1 MIEKSSLKIYNI
13 LHRILIMT
21 AIMKKIHTM
30 TTMTVKVMR
39 DIIRNKMTNITIQQ
53 KVGVAQLMVIKTNNI
68 TYNPGQLPKT
78 KKTKKQ
84 SRLAK

>member
-1 MIEKSSLKIYNI
+1 MIEKSNLKIFSI

-30 TTMTVKVMR
+30 TIMTVKVMR

-53 KVGVAQLMVIKTNNI
+53 KVGVAPLMVIKTNNI
-68 TYNPGQLPKT
+68 TYNPG
-78 KKTKKQ
+78 
-84 SRLAK
+84 